1 VAGSGPH
8 CRALASSSERD
19 LLQVTTA
26 EAFPGEQVLCV
37 FGNCGLS
44 GKSKKRM
51 KVVHGGDGAQTKIV
65 VGGQVF

>member
-26 EAFPGEQVLCV
+26 EAFPGEQVFL
-37 FGNCGLS
+37 G
-44 GKSKKRM
+44 
-51 KVVHGGDGAQTKIV
+51 IV
-65 VGGQVF
+65 DYLVSSRY